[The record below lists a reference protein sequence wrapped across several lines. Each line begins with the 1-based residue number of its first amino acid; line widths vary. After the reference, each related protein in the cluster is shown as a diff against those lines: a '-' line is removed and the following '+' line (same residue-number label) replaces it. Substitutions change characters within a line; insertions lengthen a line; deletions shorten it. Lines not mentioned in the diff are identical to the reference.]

1 MGDSVKIDEP
11 TLWRDFAQAMRA
23 VQRLLDNRLKVLG
36 VGYQEFKVLA
46 ELAASGRLPMA
57 KLAERIMFTQAG
69 VTYLVD
75 RLEEQEYAVRERSSE
90 DRRIIYVKITEKG
103 KKVFEEGLRITQET
117 TREIFENL
125 SQEEL
130 TNLHKTLTKIMENT
144 EKNRRLSTYGEPP

>member
-144 EKNRRLSTYGEPP
+144 EKIGG